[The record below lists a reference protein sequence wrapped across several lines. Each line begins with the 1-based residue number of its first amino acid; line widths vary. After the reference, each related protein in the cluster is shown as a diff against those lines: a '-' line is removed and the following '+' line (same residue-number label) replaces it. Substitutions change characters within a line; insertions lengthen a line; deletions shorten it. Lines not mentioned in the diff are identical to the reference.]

1 MDVLIRDFPKELLV
15 KVDKMAKKEGRSR
28 PKQII
33 VIVQRV
39 IDMKVKKNG
48 DKHD

>member
-1 MDVLIRDFPKELLV
+1 MDVLMDFPEELLV
-15 KVDKMAKKEGRSR
+15 KVDKMAREEGRSR